1 VRRLSGPYNQTKA
14 VERATIKE
22 MRKRS
27 LFGLSAFV
35 LALLVALLVYQGS
48 FSLSAESA
56 FREPYLLWGV
66 ASMIFLLMVTLGFM
80 LFRTGLKLYI
90 ERQSQ
95 LEGSR
100 IKTKLVIGA
109 LALSIMPVF
118 FMLVFS
124 LSVLGH
130 NLNKWFSRPAEN
142 ILRSLTDVG
151 VAFEGETFKRAD
163 LAARWLAARGETAE
177 MVKSGTRPADFNREL
192 CDSLGLAEAYLE
204 GPAGE
209 RQAIC
214 AASIRREGKIFD
226 ARREITGT
234 GYRVVARARMAADLA
249 AKHNEIAA
257 EIQTYNRLASNRRE
271 FRAANLLLMVL
282 ISLFILFV
290 ATWIALQLARQIS
303 GPIAALVEAAGQ
315 LRQGRLSY
323 RIPGTA
329 MDELGTLIRAFNDMA
344 QEIETSEGELER
356 RRQFTETILEN
367 IPTGVISLSRE
378 RRIQHVNRAFS
389 RMFGG
394 ERSANA
400 VRLEDLF
407 PAEEAREIHY
417 LINRAR
423 RTGLAATQLEI
434 EAPDGGKL
442 PLAVTVS
449 ALEGRHASGFV
460 IVIEDTSDMLRAQRA
475 AAWHEVARRIAHEM
489 KNPLTPIALSAE
501 RIARQID
508 RLPASTLPPETV
520 RIVRECT
527 RTISG
532 EVESVKTLVDE
543 FSQFARFPAAQP
555 VLADLNDVVL
565 GALSVFEGRLDGIEL
580 RRALAP
586 GLPPVMLDRDQF
598 RRVIVNLID
607 NAAEAMQ
614 DSPLRQ
620 LVIQTQIIAPDSL
633 ELVVADTGHGISPED
648 RERLFLP
655 YFSTKNRGTGLGL
668 SIVHHILS
676 EHGSQIR
683 VEDNLPSG
691 ARFVV
696 EIPVPGGADWLRP
709 PDAHPTEA
717 VA

>member
-1 VRRLSGPYNQTKA
+1 
-14 VERATIKE
+14 

-27 LFGLSAFV
+27 LFGLLAVV
-35 LALLVALLVYQGS
+35 LTLLVALLVYQGS
-48 FSLSAESA
+48 FSLSADSPAA
-56 FREPYLLWGV
+56 FQQPYLLWGV
-66 ASMIFLLMVTLGFM
+66 ASMIFLLMITLGFM

-95 LEGSR
+95 AEGSR

-142 ILRSLTDVG
+142 ILRSLTDVA
-151 VAFEGETFKRAD
+151 VAFEGETNKRAD

-177 MVKSGTRPADFNREL
+177 MVKSGKRPEDFGREL
-192 CDSLGLAEAYLE
+192 CDSLGLVEAFIE
-204 GPAGE
+204 GPTGE
-209 RQAIC
+209 RLAIC
-214 AASIRREGKIFD
+214 MGSQRREGKVFD
-226 ARREITGT
+226 ARREVAGT
-234 GYRVVARARMAADLA
+234 GFWVVSRARMAADLA

-315 LRQGRLSY
+315 LRQGRLSH
-323 RIPGTA
+323 RITGSA
-329 MDELGTLIRAFNDMA
+329 MDELGTLVRAFNEMA
-344 QEIETSEGELER
+344 QEIETSESELER

-367 IPTGVISLSRE
+367 IPTGVITLSRE

-389 RMFGG
+389 LMFGG
-394 ERSANA
+394 ERSASA

-407 PAEEAREIHY
+407 PPEEAREIHY
-417 LINRAR
+417 LMNRAR

-434 EAPDGGKL
+434 AAQGGGNL
-442 PLAVTVS
+442 HIAVTVS
-449 ALEGRHASGFV
+449 ALEGPHASGFV
-460 IVIEDTSDMLRAQRA
+460 IVIEDTSDILRAQKA

-501 RIARQID
+501 RIGRQIN
-508 RLPASTLPPETV
+508 RLPASSLPPETV
-520 RIVRECT
+520 RILRECAK
-527 RTISG
+527 TISA

-555 VLADLNDVVL
+555 VPADLNDVVL

-580 RRALAP
+580 SRDLAP
-586 GLPPVMLDRDQF
+586 GLPQVMLDREQF

-614 DSPLRQ
+614 DCPVRQ
-620 LVIQTQIIAPDSL
+620 LFIRTQAVAPDSL

-683 VEDNLPSG
+683 VEDNSPAG
-691 ARFVV
+691 ARFIV
-696 EIPVPGGADWLRP
+696 EIPVPGGPDWLKS
-709 PDAHPTEA
+709 PDSRPTEA